1 MAAWRVQLDSGAGK
15 AASKT
20 PSSASQ
26 RIADVANAL
35 RSILVQAAPEERSD
49 ARRETGRQQRPIRLA
64 GQHRGEHVRD
74 FLPANARLPGQHLVE
89 HRAERPD
96 VAAFVDGFA
105 ARLFRAHVR
114 GSAEQDAASGHHGGR
129 RDRG

>member
-1 MAAWRVQLDSGAGK
+1 MAAWQVRWTVGPASCGVEDTVEREPRV
-15 AASKT
+15 
-20 PSSASQ
+20 
-26 RIADVANAL
+26 ADVANAL

-64 GQHRGEHVRD
+64 GQHRGEHVCD
-74 FLPANARLPGQHLVE
+74 FLAGERALPGQHLVE

-96 VAAFVDGFA
+96 VAAFVDSFA

-114 GSAEQDAASGHHGGR
+114 GSAEHDAASGHHGGR